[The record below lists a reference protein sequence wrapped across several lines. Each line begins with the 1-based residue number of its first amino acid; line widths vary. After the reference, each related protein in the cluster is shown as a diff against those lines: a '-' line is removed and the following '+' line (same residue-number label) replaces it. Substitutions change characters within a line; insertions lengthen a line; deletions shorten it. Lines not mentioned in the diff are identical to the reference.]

1 VSLPCCILDAQLPCV
16 LDGQYCAVQQ
26 PGATPQQPPGV
37 PGYQPGQCY
46 TSYSTGNYIL
56 DIAGNAML
64 GVACITAEFVNAL
77 RPAAPAVAAVM
88 AVAVANVIDSKAL
101 GIDFVKLFNEKI
113 GAVLRTLT
121 SSPP

>member
-26 PGATPQQPPGV
+26 P
-37 PGYQPGQCY
+37 CY
-46 TSYSTGNYIL
+46 TSYSTGNYML
-56 DIAGNAML
+56 DMAGDAML

-77 RPAAPAVAAVM
+77 RPAVPAVAALM
-88 AVAVANVIDSKAL
+88 AAAVADGIVVKAL